1 MTKRAII
8 LLAVIVAA
16 IIIASQLFPIANV
29 IFTSLFPGHDIT
41 LIIAGK
47 RGLIRG
53 FKVCAYMFYPT
64 PQGTKFIK
72 VFNSTSSSC
81 TISIPLKNLLTPA
94 KAWYSLYSYHIMP
107 SLLGA
112 VIHVKQCGNK
122 VKIITQPF
130 AIPINVSNVINCKGF
145 IYTIMFNNPIVK
157 TIEVKPECTTT
168 VTYTQEGC
176 GAIIVTPHIL
186 GWYPNSSSC
195 KPIAIATFVG
205 PSEIRSYVAG
215 MCAIIASESS
225 IGFYISQPNLKYNPI
240 RVTVPGPSITLDD
253 VNFQVKSSASYCI
266 GKADYCNAFQIY
278 IKGQV
283 AWVNWTVCYENP
295 RDYFHPFQVICYYYQ
310 VMLTRIVAC
319 KNGRAVTP
327 KLYVY
332 ATHINICCSSS
343 GGGLCHPKLESNLA
357 SIFNLSKYFP
367 APVNFTKLVKLA
379 CLSYCKCYSNDS
391 LDLGHYL
398 FGIGINVGAL
408 VAIAS
413 TNDSDLAPLVAP
425 LSTVNIAVGC
435 SASLI
440 VWEILNQYPEANL
453 AFYYSNLTTE
463 YCINGVLYQLPTGV
477 FIANYTY

>member
-8 LLAVIVAA
+8 LLAVIVAG

-41 LIIAGK
+41 LIIASK

-145 IYTIMFNNPIVK
+145 TYTIMFNNPIVK

-168 VTYTQEGC
+168 VTYTPEGC

-186 GWYPNSSSC
+186 GWYPNSLSC

-205 PSEIRSYVAG
+205 PSEIRCYVDH

-253 VNFQVKSSASYCI
+253 VNFQIKSSASYCI

-319 KNGRAVTP
+319 KNGCAVAP

-343 GGGLCHPKLESNLA
+343 GGGLCRPKLESNLA
-357 SIFNLSKYFP
+357 SISNLSTYFP

-379 CLSYCKCYSNDS
+379 CLSYCKGYSNNS
-391 LDLGHYL
+391 LDLGHIYYS
-398 FGIGINVGAL
+398 FGIGINVGTL
-408 VAIAS
+408 IAIAS
-413 TNDSDLAPLVAP
+413 AYDPDLAPLVAP
-425 LSTVNIAVGC
+425 LSTVNIAVGWE
-435 SASLI
+435 SSTPEASLI
-440 VWEILNQYPEANL
+440 TWNILNQYPV
-453 AFYYSNLTTE
+453 LTWHS
-463 YCINGVLYQLPTGV
+463 IIPTLLQNTVSTGLNP
-477 FIANYTY
+477 FSR